1 MLGLSLS
8 HILVVILVIIVLW
21 RGQKLLNSVRGHLNQ
36 PPPPKR
42 SSRRAKAPGPGP
54 RAAQPTDLVECP
66 RCGTYVPNGTIC
78 RSIEE
83 CVLKPKER
91 ARSA

>member
-1 MLGLSLS
+1 MLGLSFS

-21 RGQKLLNSVRGHLNQ
+21 RGQKLLKSIRGHLNE
-36 PPPPKR
+36 PPAPRAAARPK
-42 SSRRAKAPGPGP
+42 AKAT
-54 RAAQPTDLVECP
+54 RARPAQPTDLVECP

-78 RSIEE
+78 RSVEE

-91 ARSA
+91 ARPA

>member
-1 MLGLSLS
+1 MLGLSFS
-8 HILVVILVIIVLW
+8 HILVVVLVIVVLW
-21 RGQKLLNSVRGHLNQ
+21 RGQKILSSIRGHLNE
-36 PPPPKR
+36 PPPP
-42 SSRRAKAPGPGP
+42 P
-54 RAAQPTDLVECP
+54 RAARRPKARGAKPAQPTDLVECP

-83 CVLKPKER
+83 CVLKPKES